1 MNTHPYLRAYLAG
14 VFVPTLVL
22 PIILLGFITVRLL
35 LEAPFP
41 IERFLVFPLA
51 LVPTLF
57 GLWNMLFLWSSSRI
71 HQPIGLHGAVLPIL
85 GAPIGALVASCLGL
99 LHFGDHVVN
108 YFQFVQ
114 IPYALLPVFI
124 LAAMVGYY
132 LVWKYIVGSL
142 NRVLGIA

>member
-1 MNTHPYLRAYLAG
+1 MSGALMSRARSSPLPALAG
-14 VFVPTLVL
+14 
-22 PIILLGFITVRLL
+22 
-35 LEAPFP
+35 
-41 IERFLVFPLA
+41 
-51 LVPTLF
+51 
-57 GLWNMLFLWSSSRI
+57 S
-71 HQPIGLHGAVLPIL
+71 IGLHGAVLPIL

-99 LHFGDHVVN
+99 LHFGDHGVN

-132 LVWKYIVGSL
+132 LFWKYIVGSL